1 MWSAHCQREPEDR
14 KRKENEQMKMTITES
29 DKKLLSYLFAFLAA
43 ILFIMFV
50 FRPLL
55 TKSASVRRELS
66 AARVEAKNYDKKLED
81 SDAMSREETE
91 MTERSKTVLARFYP
105 MLQSQDAEKMATIL
119 LLNHNLQIQ
128 SLQISMP
135 EVSEKLKWYQYAVH
149 EGETQENSIEEEETE
164 NIQLYAARV
173 TCVADGSKEDLW
185 ALVDD
190 ISANYPAISISNME
204 WSVTER
210 IAEDGKTSTD
220 ALAEDTQEQDGD
232 LQEDGSPSRNV
243 PQTVK
248 TDRLTIS
255 LEIFMCNQ

>member
-1 MWSAHCQREPEDR
+1 MRWQREQEE
-14 KRKENEQMKMTITES
+14 RKENKQMKMTVTES
-29 DKKLLSYLFAFLAA
+29 DKKLLSCLFAFLAA
-43 ILFIMFV
+43 ILFIMFG

-66 AARVEAKNYDKKLED
+66 AARVEAKNYDKKLQD

-91 MTERSKTVLARFYP
+91 MTERSQTVLARFYP
-105 MLQSQDAEKMATIL
+105 MLQSQDAERMATVL
-119 LLNHNLQIQ
+119 MLNHNLRIQ

-149 EGETQENSIEEEETE
+149 EEETQGNGMEEEETE

-173 TCVADGSKEDLW
+173 TCVADGSKKDLW

-190 ISANYPAISISNME
+190 ISANYPAISISSME
-204 WSVTER
+204 WSVTEQL
-210 IAEDGKTSTD
+210 AENGKTSAD
-220 ALAEDTQEQDGD
+220 ALAENAEDNGGDPQENDSQTV
-232 LQEDGSPSRNV
+232 NV